1 MTKIKEA
8 FEAGRQYEAILK
20 NIRLIKKLEEYGI
33 GTDKRSRRQELE
45 EQIKKLWEKYGEP
58 KETIKAS
65 LDAALWPD
73 KKLDL

>member
-20 NIRLIKKLEEYGI
+20 NIRLIKRLEENGI

-45 EQIKKLWEKYGEP
+45 EQIKKLWEKFCIIVLR
-58 KETIKAS
+58 K
-65 LDAALWPD
+65 
-73 KKLDL
+73 